1 MMDETFLVNR
11 VKEACCFVSRD
22 VAVDLRLARRPG
34 AANPIAQEYV
44 LPDQATSKY
53 GYVKTAAA
61 AVQATDQV
69 RRANACVLL
78 ADRRVQILVMNNE
91 RFTVP
96 ELLFRPFD
104 IGIQHSGLCEAIVE
118 AIEASPDMMRGLL
131 YGNIV
136 LVGGG
141 ANLPGI
147 VERIQRDVRSM
158 APADY
163 AVCVSVSER
172 PSEAAFRGGVLFAGE
187 PAFSRFCVTRQ
198 EYLEHGNAVCR
209 KRFIL

>member
-61 AVQATDQV
+61 AVQATD
-69 RRANACVLL
+69 
-78 ADRRVQILVMNNE
+78 QILVMNNE